1 MHWVQWVSRAPVR
14 PGQPVNG
21 CSGQVPM
28 PGKSEQ
34 IREKCGAQVED
45 GYAQGP
51 HQHGDPT
58 AGPAG
63 GDPVKH
69 VSQALRLQQRQAEV
83 NDALRHSNTNRVLAE
98 REIHLV
104 RQRLTR
110 YPAAVQAITLIAADL
125 HRPVEFIRTSHAEQ
139 RC

>member
-34 IREKCGAQVED
+34 IREKCGAQVDD
-45 GYAQGP
+45 GYGKVPISTGTRQQGRRGRP
-51 HQHGDPT
+51 CE
-58 AGPAG
+58 
-63 GDPVKH
+63 H

-125 HRPVEFIRTSHAEQ
+125 PRPVEFIRTSHAEQ